1 MSKCQN
7 RDNASASET
16 RSRGLDVYSACI
28 NKASIIKE
36 YKAKIVRLVV

>member
-1 MSKCQN
+1 MI
-7 RDNASASET
+7 NASASET
-16 RSRGLDVYSACI
+16 RSRVLGVYSRCI